1 MSCEQNHK
9 ELNRYRYS
17 LYNMSGPN
25 FLLSV
30 THVYLMRNR
39 RSTLNKKKKFEKDLG
54 YELNVFEGTGQWV
67 DKGVKPVTIPPLFRK
82 IEPATKM
89 NDHLPVPI
97 ATKSSSERVR
107 MVTGFLSV
115 QEKNILRTVSG

>member
-1 MSCEQNHK
+1 MSE
-9 ELNRYRYS
+9 
-17 LYNMSGPN
+17 PN

-54 YELNVFEGTGQWV
+54 YELNVFEETGQLV

-115 QEKNILRTVSG
+115 QEKNILRTVSGWYH